1 MMEGRAL
8 PTRGGRIPEIIERIT
23 IITNLSHIRGCAAEQ
38 HHEGTT
44 VAPVNA
50 SRLQWTLQRLIRCK
64 QAILHLMNA
73 NSEDSSCACSS
84 LIHLL

>member
-8 PTRGGRIPEIIERIT
+8 PTDGGRIPKIISRIT
-23 IITNLSHIRGCAAEQ
+23 IITNLSHIRGCEAEQ
-38 HHEGTT
+38 HHERTT
-44 VAPVNA
+44 VTPVNA
-50 SRLQWTLQRLIRCK
+50 SRLKWTLQRLIRCK

-73 NSEDSSCACSS
+73 NSEDSLCACSS